1 MKNHRSTSFVY
12 HFLLL
17 ITLIGCSEKSGEITV
32 FAPNERPEIE
42 FALEELEEALTAKG
56 MTLKLSEDADAAISI
71 SLTASDKLRS
81 EGFEITTS
89 EENIKVSGIDVE
101 GLMYGSLEL
110 AEQIQLYGI
119 EGIRPMLKNPYMEM
133 RGPKFNIPLDVR
145 TPSYSDASDAGQ
157 KNIPHMWDFDFWK
170 EYIDTMAR
178 YRYNYISL
186 WSLHP
191 FPSLVKVPGYE
202 DIALDDVKRSTGKW
216 KELYNLNG
224 IGMDALEILEN
235 PETVKKITID
245 EKIDFWK
252 KVMAYGKQ
260 RNIDFHFITWNIFDY
275 GTEGKYGITD
285 SRDNEITKDYFRK
298 SVKQMFLTY
307 PDLAGIGLTTGENIK
322 GATPAEREDW
332 AYDTY
337 AKGILDAAKEMP
349 ERQFTFIHRQ
359 HQTGA
364 KEIAEKFKP
373 VIDAENVEFLYC
385 FKYAKAHV
393 YSATEQPYHEEDNFV
408 EDIKGMKTIWGL
420 RNDDTYYYRWG
431 AADFVR
437 EFIDAIPHEVAR
449 GIYFG
454 SDQWIWGR
462 DFLTKDPELSNQLE
476 IKKHWYQWLLW
487 GRLSYDPKIT
497 NERFEAL
504 LANRFPDTDAAK
516 LQKAWQQASMVY
528 PVTTGFH
535 WGRLDFQWYIE
546 GCFSHPK
553 PAENETGFHDI
564 NRFISL
570 DVHPKSGNQ
579 SIPDFVK
586 MKVEDS
592 TSTLTSPLQ
601 VSEKLHRLAN
611 GALQELETL
620 YDGNNKELH
629 HTLNDIKTV
638 SYLGKYYAHKI
649 AGATHIALYR
659 EIEDQKHQKMAVEEL
674 TTALDFWKK
683 YVSLTLQ
690 QNKNPL
696 WTNRVGHVDFNKIT
710 AGVENDIEIA
720 KKRYIII
727 KL

>member
-170 EYIDTMAR
+170 EYIDTLAR

-659 EIEDQKHQKMAVEEL
+659 EIKDQKHQKMAVEEL

-720 KKRYIII
+720 KKDV
-727 KL
+727 